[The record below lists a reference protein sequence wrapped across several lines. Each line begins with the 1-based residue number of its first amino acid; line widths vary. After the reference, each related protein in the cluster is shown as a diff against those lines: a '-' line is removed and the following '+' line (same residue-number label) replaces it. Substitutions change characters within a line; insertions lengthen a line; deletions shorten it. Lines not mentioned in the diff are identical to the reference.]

1 MEGVV
6 VTGGSGKAGRAVI
19 QDLLDHGYAVLNV
32 DIAAPVKPLCHFIKA
47 DLTDMGQ
54 TIDVLRH
61 AAGTIDRKRAPVARP
76 DKVIHLAGIPAP
88 GLAPDTVTFANNMI
102 STHNLFS
109 AATLL
114 GLSRVVW
121 ASSETVFGLPF
132 TRTPPVFAPAT
143 EVQPPAP
150 ETSYAL
156 AKSLCEE
163 MARQMHRWNPATS
176 FVGLRL
182 SNIFEAADYAQ
193 IPSFWD
199 DPALRRW
206 NLWSWVDSRD
216 AAQACRLALQADSP
230 GAEIFTIAAADT
242 LMTRPSR
249 DLMADQF
256 PAVPLM
262 EPLGEFETLLSIDKA
277 GKLLGYTP
285 LHSWRDQIKPADGS
299 WRPGSAAASVEAG
312 GHET

>member
-19 QDLLDHGYAVLNV
+19 AELIDHGYAVLNV
-32 DIAAPVKPLCHFIKA
+32 DIVAPAKPICHFIKG

-61 AAGTIDRKRAPVARP
+61 AAGTIDRKRVPVAKP

-88 GLAPDTVTFANNMI
+88 GLAPDTVTFANNML
-102 STHNLFS
+102 STYNLFS

-132 TRTPPVFAPAT
+132 TRTPPILAPVT
-143 EVQPPAP
+143 EDQPPAP

-163 MARQMHRWNPATS
+163 MARQMHRWNPSTR

-182 SNIFEAADYAQ
+182 SNIFEATDYAQ
-193 IPSFWD
+193 IPSYWD
-199 DPALRRW
+199 DPSLRRW

-216 AAQACRLALQADSP
+216 AAQACRLALEADVP
-230 GAEIFTIAAADT
+230 GAEAFTIAAADT
-242 LMTRPSR
+242 LMNRSSR
-249 DLMADQF
+249 DLMVEQF
-256 PAVPLM
+256 PAVPLI
-262 EPLGEFETLLSIDKA
+262 EPLGEFETLLSIEKA
-277 GKLLGYTP
+277 KRLLGYAP
-285 LHSWRDQIKPADGS
+285 AHSWRGRIPQS
-299 WRPGSAAASVEAG
+299 
-312 GHET
+312 